1 MEKSWMN
8 SLGFVDLVV
17 HGKTTQA
24 LMDTRA
30 THHFMMTR
38 LARAVGLSI
47 LPSNMEVKVVNSKAK
62 VTGLAHEVPV
72 QIGDW
77 TGQLDFT
84 VMEMNEFDVILGQD
98 FLKGNKA
105 IVVPF
110 CDEESDVETYVVM
123 FKGVDGDEVGTPISA
138 EISDVLAEYADL
150 MPDELPKKLPPR
162 HAVDHN
168 IELEPG
174 KEPPAKAPYRLSGL
188 ELEELKR

>member
-8 SLGFVDLVV
+8 SLGFIDLVV

-24 LMDTRA
+24 LVDTRA

-62 VTGLAHEVPV
+62 
-72 QIGDW
+72 
-77 TGQLDFT
+77 
-84 VMEMNEFDVILGQD
+84 D
-98 FLKGNKA
+98 FLKGNNA

-110 CDEESDVETYVVM
+110 CDEVVLVGQTQTWTLLTHRQRREVNVEHVSALSLGRAMKESDVETYAVM

-138 EISDVLAEYADL
+138 EIFDVLAEYADL
-150 MPDELPKKLPPR
+150 MPDELPKKLPPTR
-162 HAVDHN
+162 VVDHS

-188 ELEELKR
+188 EL